1 MRTTLYVTRCLAA
14 LVWLA
19 PAAALA
25 QTPASIQRPLF
36 LAEARDLARQHSPDL
51 ASSRQAVA
59 AAAGRA
65 RQAGAWLNPTL
76 SYTVEVTSGDGES
89 DSQGIVRL
97 DQPIEIGGQRG
108 ARQEAASLTLAAAE
122 YRVAAAEGRLDFEVT
137 RTYATVAAAG
147 RRAQLA
153 EEAAAIF
160 ARAVH
165 ASEAR
170 LDAGDVSG
178 YQHRRLALEAARYG
192 AAALTA
198 RLARDSSLNLLAAM
212 VGIPDSAERL
222 RSISFADLP
231 APRPIAGPLD
241 SLVQRALA
249 GRPELLAAQSE
260 AAARTAEVRLASA
273 VRIPT
278 LTFSGG
284 YKRQDINT
292 SVLEGFVAGV
302 SVPLPL
308 WDRNGGAV
316 SAARA
321 EEARGASD
329 MESIRRGTRQEVVA
343 AYESQQ
349 AIGGALTLLSPQLG
363 DNAVKARRAAEV
375 AYGEGEIGL
384 LEWLD
389 AVRAFEEA
397 EATYATMV
405 AEYITRRA
413 ALERAVGATLF

>member
-1 MRTTLYVTRCLAA
+1 MRPSPYVCLRLAA
-14 LVWLA
+14 LACLA
-19 PAAALA
+19 PGAALA
-25 QTPASIQRPLF
+25 QSVPEVQRPLS
-36 LAEARDLARQHSPDL
+36 LSEARSLARQHSPDL

-76 SYTVEVTSGDGES
+76 SYTVEMTSGDGES
-89 DSQGIVRL
+89 DSQDIVRL

-108 ARQEAASLTLAAAE
+108 ARQEAASLTLAATE

-192 AAALTA
+192 AAALAA
-198 RLARDSSLNLLAAM
+198 RLARDSSLHLLATM
-212 VGIPDSAERL
+212 VGLPASAERL
-222 RSISFADLP
+222 GSIALADLS
-231 APRPIAGPLD
+231 APGPIAGPLD
-241 SLVQRALA
+241 SLVQRALI
-249 GRPELLAAQSE
+249 GQPELLAIQSE
-260 AAARTAEVRLASA
+260 AAARSAEVRVASA

-278 LTFSGG
+278 LTLSGG

-302 SVPLPL
+302 SVPLPI

-321 EEARGASD
+321 EEDRGVSDVEAAR
-329 MESIRRGTRQEVVA
+329 RHTRNEVVA
-343 AYESQQ
+343 AYEAMQ
-349 AIGGALTLLSPQLG
+349 AIGSALALLSPQLG

>member
-1 MRTTLYVTRCLAA
+1 M
-14 LVWLA
+14 
-19 PAAALA
+19 
-25 QTPASIQRPLF
+25 
-36 LAEARDLARQHSPDL
+36 
-51 ASSRQAVA
+51 SSRQALA
-59 AAAGRA
+59 AATGRA

-76 SYTVEVTSGDGES
+76 SYSIESMSGDGVS
-89 DSQGIVRL
+89 DAQDIVRL

-108 ARQEAASLTLAAAE
+108 ARQDAANLTLAAAE
-122 YRVAAAEGRLDFEVT
+122 HRMAAAEGRLDFEVT

-147 RRAQLA
+147 RRAELA
-153 EEAAAIF
+153 EEATAIF
-160 ARAVH
+160 ARAARV
-165 ASEAR
+165 SEAR

-198 RLARDSSLNLLAAM
+198 QLARDSSLHLLAAM
-212 VGIPDSAERL
+212 IGIPDSSEQL
-222 RSISFADLP
+222 RSISLADLP
-231 APRPIAGPLD
+231 PPRAFVGQVD

-249 GRPELLAAQSE
+249 GRPELLAVESE
-260 AAARTAEVRLASA
+260 AAARSAEARLAGAS
-273 VRIPT
+273 RIPT
-278 LTFSGG
+278 PTLSGG

-321 EEARGASD
+321 EEARGASEV
-329 MESIRRGTRQEVVA
+329 ESIRRDTRLEVVA

-349 AIGGALTLLSPQLG
+349 VIGGALALLSAELG
-363 DNAVKARRAAEV
+363 DNAMKARGAAEV
-375 AYGEGEIGL
+375 AYREGEIGL

-389 AVRAFEEA
+389 AVRAFAEA
-397 EATYATMV
+397 EATYATML
-405 AEYITRRA
+405 AEYFTRRA
-413 ALERAVGATLF
+413 ALERAVGAMLF